1 MKDVLIKLVVDR
13 SGSMQSKL
21 ADFQGGLDSF
31 FAERAK
37 VTGSVQYV
45 SLDQFDTVHEVVYD
59 FTKIEAAPKYR
70 LIPRGGTALQDAIMA
85 AISEIEAVPESM
97 DSSIEKIVVILTDG
111 LENSSVEHPG
121 QSGAIAVKQMIT
133 KKQELGWTFIYLGAN
148 HNSFEVAKTYG
159 FKTSTTMDFTMENS
173 GLAMAAVSD
182 NITRGASV
190 GSYSFTAEERAASN
204 GTSE

>member
-13 SGSMQSKL
+13 SGSMQTRL

-45 SLDQFDTVHEVVYD
+45 SLDQFDTIHEIVYD

-70 LIPRGGTALQDAIMA
+70 LVPRGGTALQDAIMA
-85 AISEIEAVPESM
+85 AISEVEAVPESR
-97 DSSIEKIVVILTDG
+97 DSSIDKIVVILTDG

-121 QSGAIAVKQMIT
+121 QAGATAVKQMIT

-148 HNSFEVAKTYG
+148 QNSFEVAQTYG
-159 FKTSTTMDFTMENS
+159 FRTEATMDFAMASS
-173 GLAMAAVSD
+173 GAAMAAVSD
-182 NITRGASV
+182 NITRGSSG
-190 GSYSFTAEERAASN
+190 GSYSFTANERAASGGN
-204 GTSE
+204 N